1 MVGWDQASLGRFGV
15 GHQVINT
22 AFLIA
27 IPMQDWE
34 RIQELKKEKNAVILA
49 HHYQPPEIQEIAD
62 FVGDSLGL
70 SVQATKTTA
79 DVIIFC
85 GVDFMAESAKVLNPS
100 KTVILP
106 EPQAKCPMAAMC
118 DVESLHDVRG
128 KYPDA
133 VVVAYVN
140 TSAACKAETDVCC
153 TSSNA
158 VKVVGSIEA
167 KQVLFVPDCNLGY
180 YVQRFYPEKEI
191 IVWPG
196 FCPTHDL
203 ISPEA
208 IMLLKKSHPKALVLV
223 HPECRPEVVDM
234 ADKVASTEGI
244 LKFARSSEATEFI
257 IATEGTMTYRL
268 AKENPGKRF
277 YSVEAAVCP
286 TMRMITRQMIIR
298 SLETLQPA
306 IELPDDVMAKA
317 RKPLER
323 MMEIGRGD

>member
-1 MVGWDQASLGRFGV
+1 M
-15 GHQVINT
+15 
-22 AFLIA
+22 
-27 IPMQDWE
+27 
-34 RIQELKKEKNAVILA
+34 
-49 HHYQPPEIQEIAD
+49 
-62 FVGDSLGL
+62 
-70 SVQATKTTA
+70 TTA

-118 DVESLHDVRG
+118 DAESLHEVRE
-128 KYPDA
+128 KYPEA
-133 VVVAYVN
+133 VVVSYVN

-158 VKVVGSIEA
+158 VKVVSKIDA
-167 KQVLFVPDCNLGY
+167 KQILFVPDCNLGY
-180 YVQRFYPEKEI
+180 YVQRFFPEKEI

-208 IMLLKKSHPKALVLV
+208 ITLLKKSHPKALVVV
-223 HPECRPEVVDM
+223 HPECRPEVIDM

-244 LKFARSSEATEFI
+244 LNFAKSSEAQEFI

-268 AKENPGKRF
+268 RMENPAKRF
-277 YSVEAAVCP
+277 YEVEGAICP
-286 TMRMITRQMIIR
+286 TMKMITRQMIIR

-306 IELPDDVMAKA
+306 IELSDDVIEKA

-323 MMEIGRGD
+323 MLEIGRGD

>member
-1 MVGWDQASLGRFGV
+1 
-15 GHQVINT
+15 
-22 AFLIA
+22 
-27 IPMQDWE
+27 MQDWE
-34 RIQELKKEKNAVILA
+34 IIQELKKEKNAIILA
-49 HHYQPPEIQEIAD
+49 HNYQPPEIQEVAD

-85 GVDFMAESAKVLNPS
+85 GVDFMAESAKVLNPT

-106 EPQAKCPMAAMC
+106 EPLAKCPMAAMC
-118 DVESLHDVRG
+118 DADSLHDVKE

-133 VVVAYVN
+133 IVVSYVN

-158 VKVVGSIEA
+158 VKVVGKLDA
-167 KQVLFVPDCNLGY
+167 KRILFVPDCNLGY
-180 YVQRFYPEKEI
+180 YVQRFFPEKEI

-196 FCPTHDL
+196 FCPTHDM
-203 ISPEA
+203 ISPESIA
-208 IMLLKKSHPKALVLV
+208 LLKRSHPKALVLV
-223 HPECRPEVVDM
+223 HPECRAEVIDM

-244 LKFARSSEATEFI
+244 LKFAKSSEAQEFI
-257 IATEGTMTYRL
+257 IATEGTMIYRL
-268 AKENPGKRF
+268 TKENPTKTF
-277 YSVEAAVCP
+277 YDVPGAICP
-286 TMRMITRQMIIR
+286 TMKMITMQMVIN

-306 IELPDDVMAKA
+306 IELPEDILEKA

>member
-1 MVGWDQASLGRFGV
+1 MSDR
-15 GHQVINT
+15 
-22 AFLIA
+22 
-27 IPMQDWE
+27 D

-49 HHYQPPEIQEIAD
+49 HNYQPPEIQEIAD

-70 SVQATKTTA
+70 SVHAMKATA

-118 DVESLHDVRG
+118 DAESLHAVRQ

-133 VVVAYVN
+133 GVVSYVN

-158 VKVVGSIEA
+158 VKVVGKVDA
-167 KQVLFVPDCNLGY
+167 KQIIFVPDCNLGY

-208 IMLLKKSHPKALVLV
+208 IMQLKRSHPKAVVLV
-223 HPECRPEVVDM
+223 HPECRPEVIDL

-244 LKFARSSEATEFI
+244 LNFARSSDQQEFI

-268 AKENPGKRF
+268 SKENPTKRF
-277 YSVEAAVCP
+277 YAVEEAVCP
-286 TMRMITRQMIIR
+286 TMKMITREMVIR

-306 IELPDDVMAKA
+306 IELPAGVIEKA
-317 RKPLER
+317 RKPLDR

>member
-1 MVGWDQASLGRFGV
+1 
-15 GHQVINT
+15 
-22 AFLIA
+22 
-27 IPMQDWE
+27 MQDWE

-49 HHYQPPEIQEIAD
+49 HNYQPPQIQEIAD

-70 SVQATKTTA
+70 SVQAMNATA

-100 KTVILP
+100 KIVILP

-118 DVESLHDVRG
+118 DGESLHDVRE

-133 VVVAYVN
+133 VVVSYVN

-167 KQVLFVPDCNLGY
+167 KQILFVPDCNLGY

-191 IVWPG
+191 VVWPG
-196 FCPTHDL
+196 FCPTHDM

-208 IMLLKKSHPKALVLV
+208 ITLLKKSHPKALVLV
-223 HPECRPEVVDM
+223 HPECRPEVIDL
-234 ADKVASTEGI
+234 ADKVTSTEGI
-244 LKFARSSEATEFI
+244 LKFAKSSDATEFI

-268 AKENPGKRF
+268 EKENPAKKF
-277 YSVEAAVCP
+277 YSVEGAVCP
-286 TMRMITRQMIIR
+286 TMKMITTQMVVR
-298 SLETLQPA
+298 ALETLQPA
-306 IELPDDVMAKA
+306 IELPIDVMEKA
-317 RKPLER
+317 RIPLER
-323 MMEIGRGD
+323 MMEI

>member
-1 MVGWDQASLGRFGV
+1 
-15 GHQVINT
+15 
-22 AFLIA
+22 
-27 IPMQDWE
+27 MQDWE

-49 HHYQPPEIQEIAD
+49 HNYQPPEIQEIAD

-70 SVQATKTTA
+70 SVQATGTTA

-118 DVESLHDVRG
+118 DAESLHEVRE

-133 VVVAYVN
+133 VVVSYVN

-158 VKVVGSIEA
+158 VKVVGKIDA
-167 KQVLFVPDCNLGY
+167 KQILFVPDCNLGY
-180 YVQRFYPEKEI
+180 YVQRFFPEKEI

-196 FCPTHDL
+196 FCPTHDM

-208 IMLLKKSHPKALVLV
+208 ITLLKKSHPKALVLV
-223 HPECRPEVVDM
+223 HPECRPEVIDM

-244 LKFARSSEATEFI
+244 IKFARSTDALEFI

-268 AKENPGKRF
+268 EKENPTKKF
-277 YSVEAAVCP
+277 YAVEGAICP
-286 TMRMITRQMIIR
+286 TMKMITRQMIIR

-306 IELPDDVMAKA
+306 IELPEDIMEKA

>member
-1 MVGWDQASLGRFGV
+1 
-15 GHQVINT
+15 
-22 AFLIA
+22 
-27 IPMQDWE
+27 
-34 RIQELKKEKNAVILA
+34 
-49 HHYQPPEIQEIAD
+49 
-62 FVGDSLGL
+62 
-70 SVQATKTTA
+70 
-79 DVIIFC
+79 
-85 GVDFMAESAKVLNPS
+85 MAESAKVLNPS

-118 DVESLHDVRG
+118 DAESLHEVRG

-133 VVVAYVN
+133 VVVSYVN

-158 VKVVGSIEA
+158 VKVVGKIDA
-167 KQVLFVPDCNLGY
+167 KQIIFVPDCNLGY
-180 YVQRFYPEKEI
+180 YVQRFFPEKEI

-208 IMLLKKSHPKALVLV
+208 IVLLKKSHPKALVLV
-223 HPECRPEVVDM
+223 HPECRPEVVDL

-244 LKFARSSEATEFI
+244 LKFARSSEAQEFI
-257 IATEGTMTYRL
+257 ISTEGTMTYRL
-268 AKENPGKRF
+268 GKENPTKKF
-277 YSVEAAVCP
+277 YEVEGAVCP
-286 TMRMITRQMIIR
+286 TMKMITLDMIIR
-298 SLETLQPA
+298 SLETLEPA
-306 IELPDDVMAKA
+306 IELPEEVMDKA

>member
-1 MVGWDQASLGRFGV
+1 
-15 GHQVINT
+15 
-22 AFLIA
+22 
-27 IPMQDWE
+27 MQDWE
-34 RIQELKKEKNAVILA
+34 RIQELKREKNAVVLA
-49 HHYQPPEIQEIAD
+49 HNYQPPEIQEIAD

-70 SVQATKTTA
+70 SVQATRTTA

-118 DVESLHDVRG
+118 DAESLHEVRE
-128 KYPDA
+128 KYPEA
-133 VVVAYVN
+133 VVVSYVN

-158 VKVVGSIEA
+158 VKVVSKIDA
-167 KQVLFVPDCNLGY
+167 RQILFVPDCNLGY
-180 YVQRFYPEKEI
+180 YVQRFFPEKEI

-208 IMLLKKSHPKALVLV
+208 IALLKKSHPKALVLV
-223 HPECRPEVVDM
+223 HPECRPEVIDM

-244 LKFARSSEATEFI
+244 LNFARSSDAKEFI

-268 AKENPGKRF
+268 GKENPGKAF
-277 YSVEAAVCP
+277 YALDSAVCP
-286 TMRMITRQMIIR
+286 TMKMITRQMIIR
-298 SLETLQPA
+298 SLETLRPA
-306 IELPDDVMAKA
+306 IELPEDVMDKA

-323 MMEIGRGD
+323 MMEIGRGE

>member
-1 MVGWDQASLGRFGV
+1 MR
-15 GHQVINT
+15 
-22 AFLIA
+22 
-27 IPMQDWE
+27 DWE

-49 HHYQPPEIQEIAD
+49 HNYQPPEIQEIAD

-118 DVESLHDVRG
+118 DAESLHEVRE
-128 KYPDA
+128 KYPEA
-133 VVVAYVN
+133 AVVAYVN

-158 VKVVGSIEA
+158 VKVVGKIDA
-167 KQVLFVPDCNLGY
+167 KQIIFVPDCNLGY
-180 YVQRFYPEKEI
+180 YVQRFFPEKNI

-208 IMLLKKSHPKALVLV
+208 ITLLKKSHPKALVLV
-223 HPECRPEVVDM
+223 HPECRPEVIDL

-244 LKFARSSEATEFI
+244 LKYARSSEAQEFI

-268 AKENPGKRF
+268 GKENPGKKF
-277 YSVEAAVCP
+277 YAVEGAVCP
-286 TMRMITRQMIIR
+286 TMKMITLDKIIR
-298 SLETLQPA
+298 SLETLEPA
-306 IELPDDVMAKA
+306 IELPEDVLEKA

-323 MMEIGRGD
+323 MMDIGRGD

>member
-1 MVGWDQASLGRFGV
+1 
-15 GHQVINT
+15 
-22 AFLIA
+22 
-27 IPMQDWE
+27 MQDWE

-49 HHYQPPEIQEIAD
+49 HNYQSPEIQEIAD

-70 SVQATKTTA
+70 SVQAMNTKA

-118 DVESLHDVRG
+118 DGESLHDVRK
-128 KYPDA
+128 KYPHA
-133 VVVAYVN
+133 VVVSYVN
-140 TSAACKAETDVCC
+140 TSAACKAETDICC

-167 KQVLFVPDCNLGY
+167 KQILFVPDCNLGY

-196 FCPTHDL
+196 FCPTHDM

-208 IMLLKKSHPKALVLV
+208 ITLLKKSHPKALVLV
-223 HPECRPEVVDM
+223 HPECRPEVIDL
-234 ADKVASTEGI
+234 ADKVSSTEGI
-244 LKFARSSEATEFI
+244 LKFAKSSDATEFI

-268 AKENPGKRF
+268 GKENPAKKF
-277 YSVEAAVCP
+277 YSVEGAICP
-286 TMRMITRQMIIR
+286 TMKMITTQMVVR
-298 SLETLQPA
+298 ALETLQPA
-306 IELPDDVMAKA
+306 IELPNEVMERA
-317 RKPLER
+317 RLPLER

>member
-1 MVGWDQASLGRFGV
+1 
-15 GHQVINT
+15 
-22 AFLIA
+22 
-27 IPMQDWE
+27 MQDWE
-34 RIQELKKEKNAVILA
+34 IIQELKKEKNAIILA
-49 HHYQPPEIQEIAD
+49 HNYQPPEIQEVAD

-85 GVDFMAESAKVLNPS
+85 GVDFMAESAKVLNPT

-118 DVESLHDVRG
+118 DAESLHDVKE

-133 VVVAYVN
+133 IVVSYVN

-158 VKVVGSIEA
+158 VKVVGKIDA
-167 KQVLFVPDCNLGY
+167 KRILFVPDCNLGY
-180 YVQRFYPEKEI
+180 YVQRFFPEKEI

-196 FCPTHDL
+196 FCPTHDM
-203 ISPEA
+203 ISPESIA
-208 IMLLKKSHPKALVLV
+208 LLKRSHPKALVLV
-223 HPECRPEVVDM
+223 HPECRAEVIDM

-244 LKFARSSEATEFI
+244 LKFAKSSEAQEFI
-257 IATEGTMTYRL
+257 IATEGTMIYRL
-268 AKENPGKRF
+268 AKENPTKMF
-277 YSVEAAVCP
+277 YDVPGAVCP
-286 TMRMITRQMIIR
+286 TMKMITRQMVIN
-298 SLETLQPA
+298 SLQTLQPA
-306 IELPDDVMAKA
+306 IELPEDIMEKA

>member
-1 MVGWDQASLGRFGV
+1 
-15 GHQVINT
+15 
-22 AFLIA
+22 
-27 IPMQDWE
+27 MQDWE
-34 RIQELKKEKNAVILA
+34 IIQELKKEKNAIILA
-49 HHYQPPEIQEIAD
+49 HNYQPPEIQEVAD

-85 GVDFMAESAKVLNPS
+85 GVDFMAESAKVLNPT

-106 EPQAKCPMAAMC
+106 EPLAKCPMAAMC
-118 DVESLHDVRG
+118 DADSLHDVKE

-133 VVVAYVN
+133 IVVSYVN
-140 TSAACKAETDVCC
+140 TSAACKAETDMCC

-158 VKVVGSIEA
+158 VKVVGKLDA
-167 KQVLFVPDCNLGY
+167 KRILFVPDCNLGY
-180 YVQRFYPEKEI
+180 YVQRFFPEKEI

-196 FCPTHDL
+196 FCPTHDM
-203 ISPEA
+203 ISPESIA
-208 IMLLKKSHPKALVLV
+208 LLKRSHPKALVLV
-223 HPECRPEVVDM
+223 HPECRAEVIDM

-244 LKFARSSEATEFI
+244 LKFAKSSEAQEFI
-257 IATEGTMTYRL
+257 IATEGTMIYRL
-268 AKENPGKRF
+268 TKENPTKTF
-277 YSVEAAVCP
+277 YDVPGAICP
-286 TMRMITRQMIIR
+286 TMKMITMQMVIN

-306 IELPDDVMAKA
+306 IELPEDILEKA

>member
-1 MVGWDQASLGRFGV
+1 
-15 GHQVINT
+15 
-22 AFLIA
+22 
-27 IPMQDWE
+27 MQDWE
-34 RIQELKKEKNAVILA
+34 RIQELKKSKNAIILA
-49 HHYQPPEIQEIAD
+49 HNYQPPEIQDIAD

-70 SVQATKTTA
+70 SMKAAETTA

-85 GVDFMAESAKVLNPS
+85 GVDFMAESAKVLNPA

-106 EPQAKCPMAAMC
+106 APEAKCPMAAMC
-118 DVESLHDVRG
+118 DAESLHQVRE

-158 VKVVGSIEA
+158 VKVVGKLDA
-167 KQVLFVPDCNLGY
+167 KKILFVPDCNLGY
-180 YVQRFYPEKEI
+180 YVQRFFPQKEI

-203 ISPEA
+203 ISPES
-208 IMLLKKSHPKALVLV
+208 IILLKRSHPKALVLV
-223 HPECRPEVVDM
+223 HPECRPEVIDL

-244 LKFARSSEATEFI
+244 LKFARSSEAQEFI

-268 AKENPGKRF
+268 EKENPGKRF
-277 YSVEAAVCP
+277 YAIEGAICP
-286 TMRMITRQMIIR
+286 TMKMITKQMIIE
-298 SLETLQPA
+298 SLETLEPA
-306 IELPDDVMAKA
+306 IELPDDVMEKA

>member
-1 MVGWDQASLGRFGV
+1 MR
-15 GHQVINT
+15 
-22 AFLIA
+22 
-27 IPMQDWE
+27 DWE
-34 RIQELKKEKNAVILA
+34 RIQELKIEKNAVILA
-49 HHYQPPEIQEIAD
+49 HNYQPPEIQEIAD

-70 SVQATKTTA
+70 SVQAMKTAA

-118 DVESLHDVRG
+118 DAESLHEVRA
-128 KYPDA
+128 KYPEA
-133 VVVAYVN
+133 AVVAYVN

-158 VKVVGSIEA
+158 VKVVGKIDA
-167 KQVLFVPDCNLGY
+167 KQILFVPDCNLGY
-180 YVQRFYPEKEI
+180 YVQRFFPEKEI

-208 IMLLKKSHPKALVLV
+208 ITLLKKSHPKALVLV
-223 HPECRPEVVDM
+223 HPECRPEVIDL

-244 LKFARSSEATEFI
+244 MKFAKSSDAQEFI

-268 AKENPGKRF
+268 SKENPGKKF
-277 YSVEAAVCP
+277 YSVEGAVCP
-286 TMRMITRQMIIR
+286 TMKMITLDMIVR
-298 SLETLQPA
+298 SLETLELA
-306 IELPDDVMAKA
+306 IELPEDVMEKA
-317 RKPLER
+317 RRPLER